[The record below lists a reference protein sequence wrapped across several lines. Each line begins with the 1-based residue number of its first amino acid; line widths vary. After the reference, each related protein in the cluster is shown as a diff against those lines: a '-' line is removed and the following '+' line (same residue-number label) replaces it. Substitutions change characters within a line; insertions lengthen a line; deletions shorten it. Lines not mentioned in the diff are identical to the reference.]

1 MSRSSE
7 SEVLASLGPTSAAE
21 AEQLAE
27 RLRADL
33 ADTLDRLG
41 DNLVPTRLAS
51 EAVAAARASTPD
63 WLKRYWAFA
72 QSPNGLAIIGGV
84 AALGL
89 AGGVAGGAAVK
100 RRRPVRRR

>member
-1 MSRSSE
+1 MTRSVSE
-7 SEVLASLGPTSAAE
+7 ATHSLAPASAAE

-33 ADTLDRLG
+33 ADQLG

-51 EAVAAARASTPD
+51 EAVAVVADRTPD

-72 QSPNGLAIIGGV
+72 QSPTGLAIIGGV

-89 AGGVAGGAAVK
+89 AGGVAGGAAK
-100 RRRPVRRR
+100 RRRRFRR